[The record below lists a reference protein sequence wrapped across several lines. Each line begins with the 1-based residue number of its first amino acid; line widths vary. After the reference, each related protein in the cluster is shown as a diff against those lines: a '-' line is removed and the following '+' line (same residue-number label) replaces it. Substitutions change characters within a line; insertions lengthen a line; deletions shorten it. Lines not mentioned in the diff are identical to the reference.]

1 MERVSVFI
9 DGSNFYFALKRNN
22 RATRVDYH
30 ELSKALAGPDRKL
43 VRTFYYNSAYDPVT
57 APEQSKAQQPFLD
70 SLDRTP
76 YLELRL
82 GRLHP
87 LSLGGYKEKGTDVLL
102 SGDLVY
108 HAARNLFDTAIIY
121 TEDSDF
127 AYSINKAKEL
137 GKHVEICSFA
147 DSQQRDLIREGD
159 SFIHLDKVLEK
170 YAEKIFPQE
179 IKSNVVNLPAEKK
192 IVEKKPEEPPVKRP
206 RGRPKTKG
214 ILDGLKK
221 IIEG

>member
-1 MERVSVFI
+1 M
-9 DGSNFYFALKRNN
+9 
-22 RATRVDYH
+22 
-30 ELSKALAGPDRKL
+30 
-43 VRTFYYNSAYDPVT
+43 
-57 APEQSKAQQPFLD
+57 
-70 SLDRTP
+70 
-76 YLELRL
+76 
-82 GRLHP
+82 
-87 LSLGGYKEKGTDVLL
+87 

-221 IIEG
+221 SSKVKMVPGQRWQTTYKSWPDQPGEPTPDKYL